1 MENQITI
8 QNIAIKNFR
17 SLRRVNI
24 KVDTFNVFVGMND
37 AGKSN
42 ILKSLNLFFNDKVDG
57 DGPFNYDRD
66 FSYLFPAKSKEAKK
80 ITISIQFFIPE
91 SFRDGGVYV
100 WKKEWNKDGKI
111 TDEILNSDGTPP
123 ASRSRISSALKRI
136 KYRYVPAVKS
146 PDYYKALLANMYA
159 SVSASLNSDLSE
171 AVDTFSYAL
180 ESYTEA
186 ITLDVSKRLKLS
198 SQLTIP
204 TDLQEI
210 FKALIFRTNRNLDS
224 ITVPLTARGD
234 GIQARHIPIIL
245 KYIAMEDQKSRNQGS
260 TKVTTIW
267 GFEDPENGLE
277 LSNAFALA
285 DEFVEYAQD
294 LQIFVTTHS
303 PAFYMKKAES
313 GVKIFYVEKITEK
326 SDETNIVA
334 EKSSTKI
341 ADAMGLMPLVAPF
354 IAEQAKKLE
363 KAQEIYNKNV
373 LTDTPTIMVEG
384 ETDVD
389 YLTLAI
395 RHLSP
400 SLQQLLDDQKLRII
414 YKLDGAGTTQLC
426 DWALAWI
433 YSGFRSKLYL
443 LLDKDAAGIEAR
455 DEIINGEAYK
465 SRQNSLTMRIAHI
478 QPSEDIIQLHKDGIH
493 KMPFEIEHLCSTEV
507 WEKWK
512 ECGLVALRSDQEMQ
526 KMFSGLV
533 PRNKTLDSVIED
545 LVKDV
550 AIRETILMFEPGDLK
565 KKRMVS
571 CLKENFKEK
580 ADTFWGF
587 ARTISDIETF
597 FCK

>member
-1 MENQITI
+1 MENHIMI
-8 QNIAIKNFR
+8 QGISIKNFR
-17 SLRRVNI
+17 SLRRANI
-24 KVDTFNVFVGMND
+24 KVDAFNIFVGMND

-42 ILKSLNLFFNDKVDG
+42 ILKALNLFFNDKVDS
-57 DGPFNYDRD
+57 DIPFNYTRD
-66 FSYLFPAKSKEAKK
+66 FSYLFPPKSKEAKK
-80 ITISIQFFIPE
+80 ITISIQFSIPE

-100 WKKEWNKDGKI
+100 WTKEWNKDGKI
-111 TDEILNSDGTPP
+111 ADEILDSDGKPP
-123 ASRSRISSALKRI
+123 TSRSRIPAALQRI

-171 AVDTFSYAL
+171 AIDTFSYAL
-180 ESYTEA
+180 EGYTQA

-198 SQLTIP
+198 SHLTIP

-210 FKALIFRTNRNLDS
+210 FKSLIFRTNRSLDG

-245 KYIAMEDQKSRNQGS
+245 KYIAAEDQKSRNQGS

-267 GFEDPENGLE
+267 GFEEPENGLE

-285 DEFVEYAQD
+285 EEFIEYAQD

-313 GVKIFYVEKITEK
+313 GVKVFYVEKIADK

-334 EKSSTKI
+334 EKSRAKI

-363 KAQEIYNKNV
+363 TAQEIYNRNL
-373 LTDTPTIMVEG
+373 LTDIPTIMVEG

-389 YLTLAI
+389 YLKLAI
-395 RHLSP
+395 HHLSP

-414 YKLDGAGTTQLC
+414 YKSDGAGTTQLC

-433 YSGFRSKLYL
+433 YSSFRSKLYI
-443 LLDKDAAGIEAR
+443 LLDNDEAGILAR
-455 DEIINGEAYK
+455 NEIVNGEAYK
-465 SRQNSLTMRIAHI
+465 TRHDSIAMKVSI
-478 QPSEDIIQLHKDGIH
+478 IKPSENIIQLYGKKI
-493 KMPFEIEHLCSTEV
+493 KPQFEIEHLCSPEV
-507 WEKWK
+507 WEGWK
-512 ECGLVALRSDQEMQ
+512 TSGLVSVRSDKEMHN
-526 KMFSGLV
+526 MFDGLV
-533 PRNKTLDSVIED
+533 PRDKTLDNVIDDLIED
-545 LVKDV
+545 IS
-550 AIRETILMFEPGDLK
+550 IRDTILTFEPKQLHKKQMVAYLK
-565 KKRMVS
+565 A
-571 CLKENFKEK
+571 NFKENSL
-580 ADTFWGF
+580 AFSGF
-587 ARTISDIETF
+587 ARTISDIEAF

>member
-1 MENQITI
+1 MENHIMI
-8 QNIAIKNFR
+8 QGISIKNFR
-17 SLRRVNI
+17 SLRRANI
-24 KVDTFNVFVGMND
+24 KVDAFNIFVGMND

-42 ILKSLNLFFNDKVDG
+42 ILKALNLFFNDKVDS
-57 DGPFNYDRD
+57 DIPFNYTRD
-66 FSYLFPAKSKEAKK
+66 FSYLFPPKSKEAKK
-80 ITISIQFFIPE
+80 ITISIQFSIPE

-100 WKKEWNKDGKI
+100 WTKEWNKDGKI
-111 TDEILNSDGTPP
+111 ADEILDSDGKPP
-123 ASRSRISSALKRI
+123 TSRSRIPAALQRI

-171 AVDTFSYAL
+171 AIDTFSYAL
-180 ESYTEA
+180 EGYTQA

-198 SQLTIP
+198 SHLTIP

-210 FKALIFRTNRNLDS
+210 FKSLIFRTNRSLDG

-245 KYIAMEDQKSRNQGS
+245 KYIAAEDQKSRNQGS

-267 GFEDPENGLE
+267 GFEEPENGLE

-285 DEFVEYAQD
+285 EEFIEYAQD

-313 GVKIFYVEKITEK
+313 GVKVFYVEKIADK

-334 EKSSTKI
+334 EKSRTKI

-363 KAQEIYNKNV
+363 TAQEIYNRNL
-373 LTDTPTIMVEG
+373 LTDIPTIMVEG

-389 YLTLAI
+389 YLKLAI
-395 RHLSP
+395 HHLSP

-414 YKLDGAGTTQLC
+414 YKSDGAGTTQLC

-433 YSGFRSKLYL
+433 YSSFRSKLYI
-443 LLDKDAAGIEAR
+443 LLDNDEAGILAR
-455 DEIINGEAYK
+455 NEIVNGEAYK
-465 SRQNSLTMRIAHI
+465 TRHDSIAMKVSI
-478 QPSEDIIQLHKDGIH
+478 IKPSENIIQLYGKKI
-493 KMPFEIEHLCSTEV
+493 KPQFEIEHLCSPEV
-507 WEKWK
+507 WEGWK
-512 ECGLVALRSDQEMQ
+512 TTGLVSVRSDKEMHN
-526 KMFSGLV
+526 MFDGLV
-533 PRNKTLDSVIED
+533 PRDKTLDNVIDDLIED
-545 LVKDV
+545 IS
-550 AIRETILMFEPGDLK
+550 IRDTILTFEPKRLHKKQMVAYLK
-565 KKRMVS
+565 A
-571 CLKENFKEK
+571 NFKENSL
-580 ADTFWGF
+580 AFSGF
-587 ARTISDIETF
+587 ARTISDIEAF